1 MECGCGERIEL
12 MHRFF
17 TDEIS
22 DGTAWIH
29 GEDVRHIRKVL
40 RLVPGDSVTLCDGR
54 GTDYGAVIRSIST
67 DSVEL
72 GILSSIP
79 SESESSTRIT
89 LYQCL
94 PKSGKMEWIV
104 QKGTELGV
112 HSIVPVLSERC
123 IVQPGERF
131 EQRRIRYQR
140 VAEEAA
146 KQSRRGV
153 IPQVRELIRIQDLVP
168 QEGSLFLVCD
178 EEERALTLKQALRSG
193 PVPADIGIL
202 IGPEG
207 GLARSET
214 KLLAARGGICVT
226 LGRRILRT
234 ETAGLAVL
242 AQILF
247 EVEG

>member
-1 MECGCGERIEL
+1 MECGGGERIEL

-17 TDEIS
+17 SDEIS
-22 DGTAWIH
+22 DGTAWIR

-40 RLVPGDSVTLCDGR
+40 RLAPGDSVTLCDGH
-54 GTDYGAVIRSIST
+54 GTDYDTVIRSISS

-72 GILSSIP
+72 GIRTSKL
-79 SESESSTRIT
+79 SESEPCTRIT

-123 IVQPGERF
+123 VVQPGERF
-131 EQRRIRYQR
+131 EQRRVRYQR

-153 IPQVRELIRIQDLVP
+153 IPQVGELIRIQDLAP
-168 QEGSLFLVCD
+168 QRDSLLLVCD
-178 EEERALTLKQALRSG
+178 EEERGMTLKQALRRG

-207 GLARSET
+207 GLERSET
-214 KLLAARGGICVT
+214 TLLAARGGVCVT